1 MNKYLIVGI
10 GGALGSIA
18 RFWVGGYVYERLGAR
33 FPYGTFVIN
42 STGCFVVGFVMTIL
56 TERSYLSP
64 NWRLLI
70 PIGFIG
76 AYTTFSTFEY
86 ETLMAVRDG
95 AMLTAFLNVVLS
107 LVVGFAGVWIGVV
120 CGRAVA

>member
-10 GGALGSIA
+10 GGFFGTIA
-18 RFWVGGYVYERLGAR
+18 RFWVGGYIYERLGAR

-42 STGCFVVGFVMTIL
+42 CTGCFIVGLVMTIL
-56 TERSYLSP
+56 TERAYLSP

-70 PIGFIG
+70 PIGFVG

-95 AMLTAFLNVVLS
+95 AMLIAFLNITLS
-107 LVVGFAGVWIGVV
+107 LIVGFACVWIGIV
-120 CGRAVA
+120 CGKVFA